1 MYRQRLHMRVGS
13 QDHGPQEPEADGDG
27 SRRTET
33 WVCTSRRCQPTHPSG
48 GLEGVG
54 VPESLTRHQLPWR
67 MSRTGPLGPKNPPA
81 PSKEAGQ
88 APPELPRE
96 RAEHST
102 AGPTNTHIPGGQKH
116 PARSGDPGPD
126 PPTLN
131 AASNPQQTGMMPKR
145 TTNRLIQPS
154 YVSKT
159 ELLSFASRHLRRR
172 CGGDIWT
179 AERL

>member
-1 MYRQRLHMRVGS
+1 MWFTVWWCLGQEVIRRGLYSKKDRV
-13 QDHGPQEPEADGDG
+13 HKCIAN
-27 SRRTET
+27 
-33 WVCTSRRCQPTHPSG
+33 VCTWGWEVRIMAPRSQRQMEMDPGEPRPESAHLGDVSPLIPAG

-126 PPTLN
+126 TRCCLEPAANWDDAKAHHKPPHPAFVCL
-131 AASNPQQTGMMPKR
+131 
-145 TTNRLIQPS
+145 
-154 YVSKT
+154 
-159 ELLSFASRHLRRR
+159 
-172 CGGDIWT
+172 
-179 AERL
+179 